1 MLCPALVT
9 AEETRLQARPLSAVS
24 DRDGANSRR
33 AGLQAASPE
42 VRILGGERRHAG
54 RSNCCV
60 GSTGLLGR
68 QFAFASYWAR
78 VDGTAPRWRG
88 TRSDSSLPIGLEV
101 DKPRRSALYT
111 ESFIGPF
118 GGKANDSPCERS
130 ETAGQR
136 ATRRWPCAGCTAS
149 VFGQRHQTQH
159 HKPKAAQAHTG
170 PPHGARARGAA
181 ARCLRR
187 TRSALPDAAPTPCRR
202 STQTPRRTRSG
213 RSARPARGL
222 LRDGGRAGPRAT
234 PARRNAAKCLPKTDV
249 AATSSGETT
258 F

>member
-1 MLCPALVT
+1 MVQICDVQVCKQRHPK
-9 AEETRLQARPLSAVS
+9 S
-24 DRDGANSRR
+24 
-33 AGLQAASPE
+33 
-42 VRILGGERRHAG
+42 GGERRHAG

-68 QFAFASYWAR
+68 QFAFASHWAR
-78 VDGTAPRWRG
+78 VDGTAPRLAAGGARG
-88 TRSDSSLPIGLEV
+88 RTARSLSAWKSTNPAGALCTRRASSVRLGE
-101 DKPRRSALYT
+101 KPTTALVSAARRPAS
-111 ESFIGPF
+111 
-118 GGKANDSPCERS
+118 
-130 ETAGQR
+130 

-159 HKPKAAQAHTG
+159 HKPKAAQGHTG